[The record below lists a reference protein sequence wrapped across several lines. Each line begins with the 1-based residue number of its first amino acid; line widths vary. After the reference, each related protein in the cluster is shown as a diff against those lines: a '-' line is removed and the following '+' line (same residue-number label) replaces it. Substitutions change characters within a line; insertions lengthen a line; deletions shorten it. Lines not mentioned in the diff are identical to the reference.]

1 MCWIDSSYS
10 ATTITPFENGV
21 VTLAELNFTG
31 HVTIIG
37 DTDGSSI
44 LLSGVMSEW
53 NDDIDGLFVKE
64 AMLLCS
70 PSLPGCGAW
79 IRGCYGHPIAEATS
93 GWESPR
99 VASVALPEGARFDR
113 VVLQEEISKGQ
124 RVWTYVTTLCTPS
137 HYLYILLITYLDGFG
152 WLMRTLMAVF
162 RLYQRGGD
170 WGGYSISALLVRWQ
184 ATSTHL
190 CLHLCRCALHCLG
203 IRLRY
208 S

>member
-1 MCWIDSSYS
+1 M
-10 ATTITPFENGV
+10 THTNKGV
-21 VTLAELNFTG
+21 LELSWSPDRRG
-31 HVTIIG
+31 LIPDDHVARYTE
-37 DTDGSSI
+37 
-44 LLSGVMSEW
+44 L
-53 NDDIDGLFVKE
+53 
-64 AMLLCS
+64 
-70 PSLPGCGAW
+70 GAW

-99 VASVALPEGARFDR
+99 VASLALPEGARFDR

-137 HYLYILLITYLDGFG
+137 PYLYILLITYLDGFG
-152 WLMRTLMAVF
+152 WLMRTLMAIF
-162 RLYQRGGD
+162 RQYQRGGD